1 MSERRK
7 ITIPEKYKNKY
18 GEDNIKMWSFS
29 KISSFSDG
37 CSWEYYLSRILKKKG
52 ISNSYGILG
61 GICHDILEDF
71 YNDKIKY
78 EDMKEIF
85 ETKWLECELL
95 GIKLYG
101 DEEKNIKMMSEYKQD
116 ILSFFETHQVPGNGK
131 KISEAEIWI
140 DLEHGGD
147 ICIGYIDAI
156 LKQDDKYIIE
166 DYKTSTLYKGSDIYA
181 HQKQLLLYTLGL
193 NQLGIPLDKIAIR
206 WLFLKYTNVTFS
218 HMINVSYIEKDK
230 PKTSCCLKSEWVSK
244 VKTQLKKDIVAHYEK
259 QGQTFTAKELKAMID
274 ECVANNNLDSLPQ
287 EVQDIYVLED
297 VVKTVRRHKWAKESP
312 IQTQI
317 RKDLKLAG
325 VDTIEQ
331 EMLLVE
337 CADSNSLEPVKDI
350 IDINNY
356 VLSDAYV
363 YGIINDETIS
373 DLKKSLCDNIEIIK
387 SKGQDEEKWER
398 EEPIGEQESFYCSI
412 LCSQRRNCKYYQ
424 KYKEDKERYE
434 ASGKIEVSGSNDELL
449 EELMNL

>member
-1 MSERRK
+1 MGDRRE
-7 ITIPEKYKNKY
+7 IVIPERYINKY
-18 GEDNIKMWSFS
+18 GKDNINMWSFS
-29 KISSFSDG
+29 KISSYSDG
-37 CSWEYYLSRILKKKG
+37 CQWEYYLSRILKKQG
-52 ISNSYGILG
+52 ISNSYGVLG
-61 GICHDILEDF
+61 GICHEVLEDF
-71 YNDKIKY
+71 YNGKIKY

-85 ETKWLECELL
+85 ETKWLECEML

-101 DEEKNIKMMSEYKQD
+101 DEAKNTKMMAEYKQD
-116 ILSFFETHQVPGNGK
+116 ILNFFETHQVSEGK
-131 KISEAEIWI
+131 KISESEIWI

-147 ICIGYIDAI
+147 ICIGYIDSI
-156 LKQDDKYIIE
+156 LKENGKYIIE
-166 DYKTSTLYKGSDIYA
+166 DYKTSTLYKGNDIYA

-193 NQLGIPLDKIAIR
+193 NQLGIPLDQIAIR
-206 WLFLKYTNVTFS
+206 WNFLKYTNVTFT
-218 HMINVSYIEKDK
+218 HMINVSYVEKDK

-244 VKTQLKKDIVAHYEK
+244 VKTQLKKDIVEYYAN
-259 QGQTFTAKELKAMID
+259 QGQVFATKELKAMID
-274 ECVANNNLDSLPQ
+274 KCVEDNSLESLPKAI
-287 EVQDIYVLED
+287 QDMYVLED

-317 RKDLKLAG
+317 RKDLKMAG
-325 VDTIEQ
+325 IDTIEQ

-350 IDINNY
+350 INIDNY

-363 YGIINDETIS
+363 YGVVNEETVA
-373 DLKKSLCDNIEIIK
+373 DVKKSLCDNVEIIK
-387 SKGQDEEKWER
+387 SKGKDEKCWER